1 MLRKGGGKPIN
12 EFGTSDILS
21 VPIPTNKRKDKDGLI
36 NLTEKPVKLMETL
49 IRNSTNVGDVV
60 LDPFMGSGTTGMVAK
75 QLDRHY
81 VGIELNPE
89 YTVLAMARIGGEI

>member
-1 MLRKGGGKPIN
+1 MVCCFACPGIGSPYLLLPLTPR
-12 EFGTSDILS
+12 LS
-21 VPIPTNKRKDKDGLI
+21 LLAGCPKDG
-36 NLTEKPVKLMETL
+36 
-49 IRNSTNVGDVV
+49 VV

-89 YTVLAMARIGGEI
+89 YKELAEARIGGEI